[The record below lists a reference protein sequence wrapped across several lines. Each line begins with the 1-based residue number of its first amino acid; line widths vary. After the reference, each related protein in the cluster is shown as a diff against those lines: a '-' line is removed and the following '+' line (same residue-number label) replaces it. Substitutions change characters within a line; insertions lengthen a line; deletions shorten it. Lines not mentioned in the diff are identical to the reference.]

1 VAWHACALRP
11 VLSPLQRDTYRGGY
25 NGVPLSAPTFLIL
38 YLGEYN
44 GVLPHLINHTALG
57 AATRETWCGPP
68 STSDKSEPRRLS
80 LPRRPR
86 RRQLGRGRA
95 IWGGLEAP
103 RPPLPRRARRSH
115 LGRLC
120 LAGGSS
126 SSFDS
131 WVVLRGGLVRPPAA
145 GSFCFYSSWRC
156 SGPTRPIPLAPPIKA
171 LYPYSLGTPI

>member
-44 GVLPHLINHTALG
+44 GVLPHLMNHTALG

-95 IWGGLEAP
+95 IWGGLESP
-103 RPPLPRRARRSH
+103 RPSLSCRRVQFLLRL
-115 LGRLC
+115 LGC
-120 LAGGSS
+120 PAWWAGPSPSGRVFLLLQLMALFWAYQAHSISS
-126 SSFDS
+126 
-131 WVVLRGGLVRPPAA
+131 AH
-145 GSFCFYSSWRC
+145 
-156 SGPTRPIPLAPPIKA
+156 
-171 LYPYSLGTPI
+171 